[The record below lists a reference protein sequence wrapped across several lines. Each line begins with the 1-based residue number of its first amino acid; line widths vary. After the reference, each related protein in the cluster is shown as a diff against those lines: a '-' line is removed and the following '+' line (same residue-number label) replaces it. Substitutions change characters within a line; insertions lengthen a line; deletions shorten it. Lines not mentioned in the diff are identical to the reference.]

1 MTASSYQPI
10 IFPKYWQTDNVK
22 PLMTN
27 IGLPFAVRWP
37 KHDLKREHFHLVVVH
52 WRQRKVYEEVC
63 CTCKVVVLLILDC
76 FQTFSLLSWYL
87 KFPSYAV
94 KQRWQILPPL
104 LFLEW
109 GITLVFCNS
118 CLFTWREGALSFVFD
133 SFFPSSNRHGNS
145 QHLQINRQAMTHLV
159 TTWFSYKRKMLML

>member
-1 MTASSYQPI
+1 MTAASYQPI

-94 KQRWQILPPL
+94 KQRWLILPPL
-104 LFLEW
+104 CFWNEVLLWCFAIPVDLPGVKGLCLLCSTVFSPVAIDT
-109 GITLVFCNS
+109 GIHSICKLIDRQW
-118 CLFTWREGALSFVFD
+118 LTW
-133 SFFPSSNRHGNS
+133 
-145 QHLQINRQAMTHLV
+145 
-159 TTWFSYKRKMLML
+159 